1 MNIQCEIY
9 FRDLFLEVQ
18 EDNLDIVSRT
28 KEIDLHI
35 LGQMMPFL
43 EPFLQMNEERGY
55 ETVDPTNVPVERVFG
70 VLKYTEKAF
79 STHLPSIHSK
89 ISEIENQITQDHL
102 QTFSLLHE
110 ESVMRYFDISLI
122 FIQ

>member
-70 VLKYTEKAF
+70 VLKYTEK
-79 STHLPSIHSK
+79 SGN
-89 ISEIENQITQDHL
+89 IENSFQ
-102 QTFSLLHE
+102 
-110 ESVMRYFDISLI
+110 V
-122 FIQ
+122 

>member
-43 EPFLQMNEERGY
+43 ETFEQVNEERGD
-55 ETVDPTNVPVERVFG
+55 ETVGPQMFRSNE
-70 VLKYTEKAF
+70 
-79 STHLPSIHSK
+79 
-89 ISEIENQITQDHL
+89 
-102 QTFSLLHE
+102 SL
-110 ESVMRYFDISLI
+110 ES
-122 FIQ
+122 